1 MPTINSLPFTF
12 IPLQNKD
19 IDSLVSIRNH
29 ETKIGQNTLVNGLSD
44 KVKYIILGIEEDMG
58 PQANGGLEGSKNGF
72 QAFLK
77 RFLNMQS
84 NRFLKGDNIA
94 IIGKIQQEANFS
106 TIENARELIT
116 NLDAL
121 LVETLTPYI
130 EAGKI
135 PIIIGGGH
143 NNAYPIIKTIYT
155 VLQSK
160 LNVVNLDPHADCR
173 IEEGRHSGNPFSFAF
188 SNGYIDE
195 YTVLGLHKAYNSEYL
210 LSYLDAN
217 KFQYTFFDD
226 YIGNPALYRKD
237 ILEVA
242 EELSGS
248 TAIGIDLDLDAIQHM
263 PTSAYSP
270 SGISVED
277 ARFYARIMGSLD
289 NVRYFHLPEGA
300 PKNTDEDK
308 IIGKTLA
315 YLVWEFI
322 EAQSKN
328 N

>member
-1 MPTINSLPFTF
+1 LRTIS
-12 IPLQNKD
+12 
-19 IDSLVSIRNH
+19 
-29 ETKIGQNTLVNGLSD
+29 
-44 KVKYIILGIEEDMG
+44 
-58 PQANGGLEGSKNGF
+58 
-72 QAFLK
+72 
-77 RFLNMQS
+77 
-84 NRFLKGDNIA
+84 
-94 IIGKIQQEANFS
+94 
-106 TIENARELIT
+106 
-116 NLDAL
+116 
-121 LVETLTPYI
+121 
-130 EAGKI
+130 KI